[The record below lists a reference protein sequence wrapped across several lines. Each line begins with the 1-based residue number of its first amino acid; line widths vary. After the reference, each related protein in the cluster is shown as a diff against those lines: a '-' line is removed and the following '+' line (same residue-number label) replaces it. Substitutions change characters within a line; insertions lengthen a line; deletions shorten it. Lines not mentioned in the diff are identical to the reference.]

1 LLKIIVHL
9 FSLRFFSRK
18 FEETQTIMNLT
29 IDKQE
34 KYALVSIKESKL
46 TSLVAPDLKAEI
58 VMLNHDGFKNM
69 IFDLNEVQYC
79 DSSGLSAILVAYRAC
94 RDNNG
99 AFVLAGVQDHVRKL
113 ISISQLDGMLV
124 QVPTVNE
131 AIDLIFMDEV
141 EKQLH
146 KE

>member
-1 LLKIIVHL
+1 MLKIIVHL

>member
-1 LLKIIVHL
+1 MKIIARL

-18 FEETQTIMNLT
+18 FEETQMIMNLT

-46 TSLVAPDLKAEI
+46 TSVVAPDLKAEI

-124 QVPTVNE
+124 QVPTVSE

>member
-1 LLKIIVHL
+1 M
-9 FSLRFFSRK
+9 
-18 FEETQTIMNLT
+18 IMNLI

-46 TSLVAPDLKAEI
+46 TSVVAPDLKAEI

-99 AFVLAGVQDHVRKL
+99 AFVLVGVQDHVRKL
-113 ISISQLDGMLV
+113 ISISQLDGMLI
-124 QVPTVNE
+124 QVPTVSE

>member
-1 LLKIIVHL
+1 
-9 FSLRFFSRK
+9 
-18 FEETQTIMNLT
+18 MNLI

-34 KYALVSIKESKL
+34 KYVLVSIKESKL
-46 TSLVAPDLKAEI
+46 TSVVAPELKAEI
-58 VMLNHDGFKNM
+58 VVLMHDGFKNM
-69 IFDLNEVQYC
+69 IFDLSEVQYC
-79 DSSGLSAILVAYRAC
+79 DSSGLSAILVAYRSC

-99 AFVLAGVQDHVRKL
+99 FFVLSGVQDHVRKL

-124 QVPTVNE
+124 QVPTILE
-131 AIDLIFMDEV
+131 AIDLVFMDEV

>member
-1 LLKIIVHL
+1 
-9 FSLRFFSRK
+9 
-18 FEETQTIMNLT
+18 MNLI

-34 KYALVSIKESKL
+34 KYVLVSIKESKL
-46 TSLVAPDLKAEI
+46 TSVVAPELKAEI
-58 VMLNHDGFKNM
+58 VVLMHDGFKNM
-69 IFDLNEVQYC
+69 IFDLSEVQYC
-79 DSSGLSAILVAYRAC
+79 DSSGLSAILVAYRSC

-99 AFVLAGVQDHVRKL
+99 FFVLSGVQDHVRKL

-124 QVPTVNE
+124 QVPTINE
-131 AIDLIFMDEV
+131 AIDLVFMDEV